1 MGQLL
6 GRCQKMDGN
15 LVIQS
20 APTQVKGRLKMW
32 GEIGSDFV
40 VMKRLKDRLDPNGIM
55 SPGRFVEG
63 L

>member
-1 MGQLL
+1 
-6 GRCQKMDGN
+6 
-15 LVIQS
+15 
-20 APTQVKGRLKMW
+20 MW

-40 VMKRLKDRLDPNGIM
+40 VMKRLKDQLDPTGIM